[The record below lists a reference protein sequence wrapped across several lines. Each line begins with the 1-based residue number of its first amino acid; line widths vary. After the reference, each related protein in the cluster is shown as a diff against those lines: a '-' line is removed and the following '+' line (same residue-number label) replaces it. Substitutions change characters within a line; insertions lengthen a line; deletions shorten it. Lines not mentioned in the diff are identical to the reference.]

1 MKQFL
6 IIAIFFISALGFAQE
21 TGKVSGY
28 LLDLESNNAPLLY
41 GSVLIKETGT
51 KVLSDENGL
60 FQFEDLAQGTYTLV
74 GSFSG
79 YQTKEA
85 KIEVTSNKST
95 NITLNLAASTI
106 SLDDLMMAIASSDV
120 KSTSTTSNN

>member
-6 IIAIFFISALGFAQE
+6 IVSIFFISALGFAQE
-21 TGKVSGY
+21 TGSVNGR

-41 GSVLIKETGT
+41 GAVLIKETGT

-60 FQFEDLAQGTYTLV
+60 FKFENLAEGTYTLV
-74 GSFSG
+74 SSFTG
-79 YQTKEA
+79 YETQET
-85 KIEVTSNKST
+85 KIEITSNKSI

-106 SLDDLMMAIASSDV
+106 SLDDLMMAIASTDS
-120 KSTSTTSNN
+120 KSTTSNN